1 VLDAAGRVAHRR
13 RLDVTGV
20 ARWLGEL
27 GPRVIGI
34 DSPREPAP
42 DGAPSRPGER
52 AFAAAGVCGIRFTP
66 DRATLQAPH
75 PTGYY
80 DWILHGMELYAAL
93 AGHRVVEVFPTAT
106 WTLLHGPRGR
116 RSRAAWTCEA
126 LERAGVDGLPRR
138 TSQDLRDAIAA
149 AVTARMCDEG
159 HTRVL
164 GGIAIPRAE

>member
-13 RLDVTGV
+13 KLSVTGV
-20 ARWLGEL
+20 ADWIGEL
-27 GPRVIGI
+27 RPRVVGI

-42 DGAPSRPGER
+42 DGMASRPGER
-52 AFAAAGVCGIRFTP
+52 EFAAERICGIRFTP

-80 DWILHGMELYAAL
+80 DWIRHGLELYAAL

-106 WTLLHGPRGR
+106 WTILHGPRGR
-116 RSRAAWTCEA
+116 RSRAAWTSAA
-126 LERAGVDGLPRR
+126 LERHGLDGVPRR

-149 AVTARMCDEG
+149 AVTARVCDVG
-159 HTRVL
+159 HARVL